1 MGASAGVLAAV
12 PTDGSVSSEQ
22 QDFAFK
28 VLHYDLQNGALGIK
42 LRKDNPN
49 PLPDHEV
56 FNRIFHIWHAAIKEM
71 NSPYIECVN
80 PAVILY
86 KHSQLSADEIKEIN
100 NQILKEVVSRDKA
113 EYRLHHPSKATNDYS
128 QSFGGTAED
137 TKNEK
142 EAAEILRG
150 GVDDVIEAPK
160 VYQSPYLT
168 PPTFLHQSERQAL
181 RGEGKWLRYLSANGC
196 YMYFNTLSHELHSNR
211 PEGYVETELESK
223 EMDSVDTAPVDP
235 ANGLP
240 VVEIADLPQEV
251 ERIIRDLKKTPLL
264 IDVSEGH
271 VVRTFYTYKAQ
282 VEDIS
287 PMTVPFGKSGV
298 KKEEFMERCRR
309 KLVGAMKSGQYF
321 VLYMGGV
328 NIEHADLKTKL
339 CKKEVFPKDVF
350 IKSGANLVDDADKR
364 KLIYR
369 EEDLEEGETVVRE
382 GFHTI
387 VVSSLSPFDF
397 RHKLEDCIPL
407 GYMHPVFVKTTD

>member
-1 MGASAGVLAAV
+1 MGASAGVMTAAL
-12 PTDGSVSSEQ
+12 PTEGLTKEQ

-28 VLHYDLQNGALGIK
+28 VVHYDIQHGALGIK
-42 LRKDNPN
+42 MAKDNPN
-49 PLPDHEV
+49 PLPEKEI

-71 NSPYIECVN
+71 SSPYVECIN

-86 KHSQLSADEIKEIN
+86 KHSLLSEEEIKEITD
-100 NQILKEVVSRDKA
+100 QILKEVIARDKA
-113 EYRLHHPSKATNDYS
+113 EFKLHHPSQAAIDYS
-128 QSFGGTAED
+128 HSFGGTAED

-142 EAAEILRG
+142 DAAEILRG
-150 GVDDVIEAPK
+150 GVDDYVEAPK

-168 PPTFLHQSERQAL
+168 PPSFLHQSERQAL
-181 RGEGKWLRYLSANGC
+181 RRTGKWLRYLSANGC

-211 PEGYVETELESK
+211 PDSYVEEAHSGEGGVST
-223 EMDSVDTAPVDP
+223 DVPPVDP

-251 ERIIRDLKKTPLL
+251 ERIIKDLKKTPLL
-264 IDVSEGH
+264 IDISEGH

-282 VEDIS
+282 VEDVS

-298 KKEEFMERCRR
+298 KKEDFMARCRK
-309 KLVGAMKSGQYF
+309 KLVGAMKAGQYF

-328 NIEHADLKTKL
+328 NIEHADLKGKL
-339 CKKEVFPKDVF
+339 CKKNVFPKDVF
-350 IKSGANLVDDADKR
+350 IKSGEPLIQDKDKR
-364 KLIYR
+364 KLIYH
-369 EEDLEEGETVVRE
+369 EDELEDGEANVRE

-407 GYMHPVFVKTTD
+407 GYMYPIFVKTD

>member
-1 MGASAGVLAAV
+1 MVSAIPAESTA
-12 PTDGSVSSEQ
+12 TKEQ

-28 VLHYDLQNGALGIK
+28 VLHHDLQFGALAIK
-42 LRKDNPN
+42 MGKDNPN
-49 PLPDHEV
+49 PLPDSEV
-56 FNRIFHIWHAAIKEM
+56 FNRIFHIWHSAIKEM
-71 NSPYIECVN
+71 NTPYIECVN

-86 KHSQLSADEIKEIN
+86 KHTLLSAEEAKDIN
-100 NQILKEVVSRDKA
+100 DQILKEVVNRDKA

-181 RGEGKWLRYLSANGC
+181 RKEGKWLRYLSANGC

-211 PEGYVETELESK
+211 PEEYVEEAGA
-223 EMDSVDTAPVDP
+223 DSAAGTADTAPADP

-240 VVEIADLPQEV
+240 VVEVADLPQEV
-251 ERIIRDLKKTPLL
+251 ERIIKELKKTPLL

-282 VEDIS
+282 VEDVS

-298 KKEEFMERCRR
+298 KKEEFMERCR
-309 KLVGAMKSGQYF
+309 KTLVSAMKAGQYF

-328 NIEHADLKTKL
+328 NIEHADIKTKL

-350 IKSGANLVDDADKR
+350 IKSGENLINDADKR

-369 EEDLEEGETVVRE
+369 ESDLEEGEAIVRE

-397 RHKLEDCIPL
+397 QHKLEDCIPL
-407 GYMHPVFVKTTD
+407 GYMYPVFVKTD